1 MNNMYIQPKK
11 INNAEFAPKQEIN
24 LDIQPKKIK
33 GNLQRLPYKDL
44 KILTIVFSLILI
56 GQLLRKNKYSF
67 SLDLNKIIKNSEC
80 REILSTI
87 IPYLDIDEQQNVYP
101 ILGLLEAL
109 DIIYG
114 VADGTYQ
121 ELRISNTIL
130 FNSEKERIAGILK
143 AIKPYISESSKE
155 LVENISKAQTMSS
168 QLARNISIYKSKKLS
183 GQSLIDNLEPI
194 YESLN
199 ILRPIIPPKEYEQID
214 KIITM
219 IKLFG
224 SPELKKIIP
233 SYEKEIKDNSI
244 DSKTIQTDIP
254 SKETDETLETFMKII
269 NLFSQSLEK

>member
-1 MNNMYIQPKK
+1 M
-11 INNAEFAPKQEIN
+11 
-24 LDIQPKKIK
+24 
-33 GNLQRLPYKDL
+33 PYKDL

-87 IPYLDIDEQQNVYP
+87 IPYLDIDEQQNVYT